1 MIYFSGSISGGRG
14 DIAVYRN
21 FVNALENAGH
31 RVLAGSVVSETIG
44 SEGDLLPSEDIFDR
58 DLGWLED
65 VANDGGVLVADVSMP
80 SIGVGYEIAAA
91 RYRFGIQVICLYRP
105 AHSKRCSA
113 MVAGD
118 TGIELIK
125 YSESTLAEATA
136 QLLRVLERVANK
148 PAGSPV

>member
-44 SEGDLLPSEDIFDR
+44 AEGDRLPSEDIFDR
-58 DLGWLED
+58 DVGWLED
-65 VANDGGVLVADVSMP
+65 VAHEGGVLVADVSMP

-105 AHSKRCSA
+105 THSKRCSA

-118 TGIELIK
+118 TGIELIS
-125 YSESTLAEATA
+125 YSDSTLAEATA
-136 QLLRVLERVANK
+136 RLLRVLERVANK